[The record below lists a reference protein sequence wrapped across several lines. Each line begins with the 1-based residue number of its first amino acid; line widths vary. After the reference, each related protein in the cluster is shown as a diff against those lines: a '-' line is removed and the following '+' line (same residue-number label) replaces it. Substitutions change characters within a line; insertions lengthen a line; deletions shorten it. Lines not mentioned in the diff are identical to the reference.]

1 MAAHA
6 DTTSAQPPDGSYDE
20 ACEAWRRAL
29 GDYLRLARNN
39 AGAARLRA
47 AANAV
52 HAAALRKGRLARGLE
67 ESDT

>member
-6 DTTSAQPPDGSYDE
+6 DATSAQHPDGDYAE

-29 GDYLRLARNN
+29 EDYLRLARNN

-47 AANAV
+47 AATAV
-52 HAAALRKGRLARGLE
+52 HAAALRKGRLARGLGE
-67 ESDT
+67 TET